1 MAATRK
7 PHYRYGTPLGPSGC
21 GKTTTLRLIAGF
33 EDLDRGSIEIAGEA
47 MNGKRPYERNVGLLF
62 QHYALFPHMTVL
74 ENIAYGLKRRGWPKS
89 ELADRV
95 AAMLRLVQLDGF
107 ESRYPWQMSGGQ
119 QQRVALATKPKLVLF
134 DEPLSALDA
143 NMREELRTELKQILG
158 SVGTTTIVV
167 THDQDEAMSLADRIV
182 VMNRGRIE
190 QDGTPDEIYARPK
203 THFVATFVGRANW
216 LRGTIASPHVD
227 GLAQFVTQA
236 GSTLIVYPAPDAI
249 NGDGSVGIRPERMVI
264 AAPVQ
269 RPCVRRITCG
279 A

>member
-47 MNGKRPYERNVGLLF
+47 MNRKRPYERNVGLLF

-107 ESRYPWQMSGGQ
+107 ESRYP
-119 QQRVALATKPKLVLF
+119 
-134 DEPLSALDA
+134 
-143 NMREELRTELKQILG
+143 
-158 SVGTTTIVV
+158 
-167 THDQDEAMSLADRIV
+167 
-182 VMNRGRIE
+182 GR
-190 QDGTPDEIYARPK
+190 
-203 THFVATFVGRANW
+203 
-216 LRGTIASPHVD
+216 
-227 GLAQFVTQA
+227 
-236 GSTLIVYPAPDAI
+236 
-249 NGDGSVGIRPERMVI
+249 
-264 AAPVQ
+264 
-269 RPCVRRITCG
+269 
-279 A
+279 